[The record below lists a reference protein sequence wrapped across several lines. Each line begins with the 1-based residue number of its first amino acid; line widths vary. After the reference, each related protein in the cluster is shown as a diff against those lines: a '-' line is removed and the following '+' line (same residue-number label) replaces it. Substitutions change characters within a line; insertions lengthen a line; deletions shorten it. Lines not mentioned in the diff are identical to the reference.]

1 MALTAEEMEELRAIL
16 ALEAGIEPSPEPT
29 GPSTSTGW
37 SGNDEMQELAQLKPE
52 GLSRVAPAPPDHG
65 RPTSPTSEH
74 DPTGRSD
81 LEKYASLFMHGASFG
96 LRDELKGFGDALWK
110 KVTGEPG
117 TFGENYDKYRARYN
131 ASLKNTRDDL
141 GIPGI
146 VAEGVGMLPA
156 GLAGGAAL
164 IGGKAINAAGI
175 APAWAGRVGRG
186 IAGGGAEG
194 LAYGMAEGDGGLGKR
209 AAGALPEAGVGA
221 AVGGVIPAL
230 SPAVRAGLGA
240 LSVSNAARKGGVP
253 REAAEAL
260 QTNLR
265 SDEAMGYGI
274 PDKLPAATATNADLG
289 PTMRAALSE
298 SVQEGGDLGR
308 DVHKRYSDRAN
319 AVNENI
325 SRALDDTLGAP
336 QGAKVIERKIHG
348 RSDARDAAFGSGQGG
363 QSLGPLYDAAYSKPI
378 PYATV
383 SSVPDGGADE
393 IERLVKERVPKKAIQ
408 DANALMR
415 LEGEKS
421 RQISY
426 NMDTEEFEV
435 LPDVRQLDYITRALR
450 EMAEKEKSANQGR
463 QTAFGRQYAG
473 LAKTIRS
480 NLKEV
485 VPEYGTALK
494 AAAHEQQARAAQEIG
509 QKFQKLDSDSFA
521 EELRG
526 LEGMELEF
534 AKQGIR
540 NAIESSAAKARKSFG
555 GIPGRSGFVS
565 RAEQYD
571 PEDIKLLREMS
582 SRQAR
587 QNVEQVVGKDE
598 ATRLFN
604 VLDDA
609 RDILQQREA
618 ILANVRKVARDARG
632 KEVGLREQG
641 VGAKLERGEVAGA
654 LATAGKTLI
663 GEGPRYKQQGTDALD
678 RALLEVLQR
687 PADPKGMRALR
698 DAGKG
703 FRKMVPKGAIDKEA
717 ASSAPVRM
725 EAANLLGWLFDKH
738 ATQAGM
744 GAALPASQRDYY

>member
-37 SGNDEMQELAQLKPE
+37 SGNDEMQELAQLEPE

-308 DVHKRYSDRAN
+308 DVHKRYSERAN

-325 SRALDDTLGAP
+325 GRALDDTLGTP

-363 QSLGPLYDAAYSKPI
+363 ESLGPLYDAAYSKPI
-378 PYATV
+378 PYDSTV
-383 SSVPDGGADE
+383 PGSIE
-393 IERLVKERVPKKAIQ
+393 IEKLVKEQVPPQALR

-415 LEGEKS
+415 LEGAKS
-421 RQISY
+421 KQISI
-426 NMDTEEFEV
+426 NEAGEITE
-435 LPDVRQLDYITRALR
+435 LPDVRQLDYMTRALR

-463 QTAFGRQYAG
+463 QTSFGRLYAG
-473 LAKTIRS
+473 LAKNIRD
-480 NLKEV
+480 NLKEI
-485 VPEYGTALK
+485 VPEYGQALK

-540 NAIESSAAKARKSFG
+540 NAIETSAAKARKSFG

-663 GEGPRYKQQGTDALD
+663 GEGPRYQQQGTDALD

>member
-1 MALTAEEMEELRAIL
+1 MSAREELERL
-16 ALEAGIEPSPEPT
+16 RKLKRMKELEAKASPKGE
-29 GPSTSTGW
+29 
-37 SGNDEMQELAQLKPE
+37 N
-52 GLSRVAPAPPDHG
+52 
-65 RPTSPTSEH
+65 

-81 LEKYASLFMHGASFG
+81 LAKYGSLLMHGASFG

-110 KVTGEPG
+110 KVSGQPG
-117 TFGENYDKYRARYN
+117 TFGENYDSYRSEYKDA
-131 ASLKNTRDDL
+131 LDKTREEA
-141 GIPGI
+141 GIPGMI
-146 VAEGVGMLPA
+146 AEGIGLLPVGLTGGAALAGSKLVNAAGVAPKFA
-156 GLAGGAAL
+156 SRVGKGLAGGA
-164 IGGKAINAAGI
+164 
-175 APAWAGRVGRG
+175 
-186 IAGGGAEG
+186 AEG
-194 LAYGMAEGDGGLGKR
+194 LAYGMAEGDGGVGGR
-209 AAGALPEAGVGA
+209 VAGAIPEAGIGGVVGA
-221 AVGGVIPAL
+221 AFPAL
-230 SPAVRAGLGA
+230 SPAVRAAAGA
-240 LSVSNAARKGGVP
+240 LAVTNAARKGKVP
-253 REAAEAL
+253 RKTVETL
-260 QTNLR
+260 QKNLK
-265 SDEAMGYGI
+265 SDQAMMGGDI

-298 SVQEGGDLGR
+298 SVQEGGELGQ
-308 DVHKRYSDRAN
+308 DVHKRYSERAN

-325 SRALDDTLGAP
+325 RRALNDSLGDP

-348 RSDARDAAFGSGQGG
+348 KSDAQDAAFGSGQGG

-393 IERLVKERVPKKAIQ
+393 IERLVKERVPSQAIR

-426 NMDTEEFEV
+426 NMDTGEFEQ
-435 LPDVRQLDYITRALR
+435 LPDVRQLDYMTRALR

-473 LAKTIRS
+473 LAKTIRD

-485 VPEYGTALK
+485 VPEYGVALK

-509 QKFQKLDSDSFA
+509 QNFQRMDSDTFA

-540 NAIESSAAKARKSFG
+540 NAIETSAAAARKSFG

-598 ATRLFN
+598 AGRLFN

-618 ILANVRKVARDARG
+618 ILANVRKVAKEARG
-632 KEVGLREQG
+632 KEVELRDQ
-641 VGAKLERGEVAGA
+641 GA
-654 LATAGKTLI
+654 LAKLGRGELVGAASTAGRTLI
-663 GEGPRYKQQGTDALD
+663 GEGPRHQQQGTDALD

-687 PADPKGMRALR
+687 PADPAGMRALR
-698 DAGKG
+698 DSPTRKDASNRAGKI
-703 FRKMVPKGAIDKEA
+703 FEH
-717 ASSAPVRM
+717 
-725 EAANLLGWLFDKH
+725 LFQRGGM
-738 ATQAGM
+738 AT
-744 GAALPASQRDYY
+744 ALPAWQRDYQ

>member
-1 MALTAEEMEELRAIL
+1 MALTAEEREELRAIL
-16 ALEAGIEPSPEPT
+16 ALEAGIEPSPAPA
-29 GPSTSTGW
+29 GPSTGTGW
-37 SGNDEMQELAQLKPE
+37 SGNDELQELARLKPE

-308 DVHKRYSDRAN
+308 DVHKRYSERAN

-325 SRALDDTLGAP
+325 GRALDDTLGTP

-363 QSLGPLYDAAYSKPI
+363 ESLGPLYDAAYSKPI
-378 PYATV
+378 PYDSTV
-383 SSVPDGGADE
+383 PGSIE
-393 IERLVKERVPKKAIQ
+393 IEKLVKEQVPPQALR

-415 LEGEKS
+415 LEGAKS
-421 RQISY
+421 KQISI
-426 NMDTEEFEV
+426 NEAGEITE
-435 LPDVRQLDYITRALR
+435 LPDVRQLDYMTRALR

-463 QTAFGRQYAG
+463 QTSFGRLYAG
-473 LAKTIRS
+473 LAKNIRD
-480 NLKEV
+480 NLKEI
-485 VPEYGTALK
+485 VPEYGQALK
-494 AAAHEQQARAAQEIG
+494 AASHEQQARAAQEIG

-598 ATRLFN
+598 AGRLFN

-663 GEGPRYKQQGTDALD
+663 GEGPRYQQQGTDALD
-678 RALLEVLQR
+678 RAILEVLQR